1 MAMIDS
7 NEKIVEVIREKIQNP
22 EILNIINQRLDYGKH
37 KYGHGV
43 NEDAANKDWTARA
56 IEEATDGL
64 VYLAA
69 QMIKNPAKITPVLF
83 HAFEHQLKAVSL
95 MITYQKWL

>member
-1 MAMIDS
+1 MTDS
-7 NEKIVEVIREKIQNP
+7 NERIIEVLREKIQNP
-22 EILNIINQRLDYGKH
+22 EILNIINQRLEYGKH

-43 NEDAANKDWTARA
+43 NEDVANRDWTFRA

-69 QMIKNPAKITPVLF
+69 QMIKNPDKITPVLS

-95 MITYQKWL
+95 MIIYQKWL